1 MNRGALL
8 KVVESRYAR
17 TDLPEF
23 RPGDTVRVAYR
34 VKEGGRTRIQ
44 NFEGIVI
51 KIKRN
56 GYNSSFTVRKVSYG
70 VGVERI
76 FPFNSPLIEKVEIV
90 QRAAPAGPSSTS
102 SASFPSGRSA
112 ASSGP
117 TASGSARTRN
127 GPRRPRPP
135 RWPRRPL
142 LRPRE
147 RARPKSTPPRRKPR
161 WGPLRGGRG
170 SRPLFH
176 CTGLTRC

>member
-90 QRAAPAGPSSTS
+90 QRGRARRAKLYFIRELSEREIRRKLRADRKRIGQDQERAKAAQAAQAAQEAPSE
-102 SASFPSGRSA
+102 
-112 ASSGP
+112 
-117 TASGSARTRN
+117 ASGEGQA
-127 GPRRPRPP
+127 
-135 RWPRRPL
+135 
-142 LRPRE
+142 
-147 RARPKSTPPRRKPR
+147 
-161 WGPLRGGRG
+161 
-170 SRPLFH
+170 
-176 CTGLTRC
+176 

>member
-90 QRAAPAGPSSTS
+90 QRGRARRAKLYFIRELSEWEIRRKLRADRKRIGQDQERAEAAQAAQVAQEAPSE
-102 SASFPSGRSA
+102 
-112 ASSGP
+112 
-117 TASGSARTRN
+117 ASGEGQA
-127 GPRRPRPP
+127 
-135 RWPRRPL
+135 
-142 LRPRE
+142 
-147 RARPKSTPPRRKPR
+147 
-161 WGPLRGGRG
+161 
-170 SRPLFH
+170 
-176 CTGLTRC
+176 

>member
-90 QRAAPAGPSSTS
+90 QRGRARRAKLYFIRELSEREIRRKLRADRKRIGQDQERAEAAQAAQVAQEAPSE
-102 SASFPSGRSA
+102 
-112 ASSGP
+112 
-117 TASGSARTRN
+117 ASGEGQA
-127 GPRRPRPP
+127 
-135 RWPRRPL
+135 
-142 LRPRE
+142 
-147 RARPKSTPPRRKPR
+147 
-161 WGPLRGGRG
+161 
-170 SRPLFH
+170 
-176 CTGLTRC
+176 

>member
-70 VGVERI
+70 GGGGAHL
-76 FPFNSPLIEKVEIV
+76 PL
-90 QRAAPAGPSSTS
+90 QL
-102 SASFPSGRSA
+102 
-112 ASSGP
+112 
-117 TASGSARTRN
+117 
-127 GPRRPRPP
+127 PP
-135 RWPRRPL
+135 
-142 LRPRE
+142 
-147 RARPKSTPPRRKPR
+147 
-161 WGPLRGGRG
+161 
-170 SRPLFH
+170 H
-176 CTGLTRC
+176 

>member
-90 QRAAPAGPSSTS
+90 QR
-102 SASFPSGRSA
+102 GR
-112 ASSGP
+112 
-117 TASGSARTRN
+117 ARRAKLYFIRELSEREI
-127 GPRRPRPP
+127 RRK
-135 RWPRRPL
+135 
-142 LRPRE
+142 LRADRKQIGQDQE
-147 RARPKSTPPRRKPR
+147 RAEAAQAAQVAQEAPSEAL
-161 WGPLRGGRG
+161 GEGQA
-170 SRPLFH
+170 
-176 CTGLTRC
+176 

>member
-90 QRAAPAGPSSTS
+90 QRGRARRAKLYFIRELSEREIRRKLRADRKRIGQDQERAQAAQAAQVAQEAPSE
-102 SASFPSGRSA
+102 
-112 ASSGP
+112 
-117 TASGSARTRN
+117 ASGEGQA
-127 GPRRPRPP
+127 
-135 RWPRRPL
+135 
-142 LRPRE
+142 
-147 RARPKSTPPRRKPR
+147 
-161 WGPLRGGRG
+161 
-170 SRPLFH
+170 
-176 CTGLTRC
+176 

>member
-34 VKEGGRTRIQ
+34 VKEGNRTRIQ

-51 KIKRN
+51 KIRRN

-90 QRAAPAGPSSTS
+90 QRGRARRAKLYFIRNFSEREIRRKLRADRKRIGQDQERAKAAKEAQAVQEAPAQGE
-102 SASFPSGRSA
+102 AQ
-112 ASSGP
+112 
-117 TASGSARTRN
+117 
-127 GPRRPRPP
+127 
-135 RWPRRPL
+135 
-142 LRPRE
+142 E
-147 RARPKSTPPRRKPR
+147 
-161 WGPLRGGRG
+161 
-170 SRPLFH
+170 
-176 CTGLTRC
+176 

>member
-90 QRAAPAGPSSTS
+90 QRGRARRAKLYFIRELSEREIRRKLRADRKRIGQDQERAQAAQAAQVAQEAPSE
-102 SASFPSGRSA
+102 
-112 ASSGP
+112 
-117 TASGSARTRN
+117 ASGE
-127 GPRRPRPP
+127 G
-135 RWPRRPL
+135 
-142 LRPRE
+142 
-147 RARPKSTPPRRKPR
+147 
-161 WGPLRGGRG
+161 
-170 SRPLFH
+170 
-176 CTGLTRC
+176 

>member
-90 QRAAPAGPSSTS
+90 QRGRARRAKLYFIRELSEREIRRKLRADRKRIGQDQERAEAAQAAQAAQEAPSE
-102 SASFPSGRSA
+102 
-112 ASSGP
+112 
-117 TASGSARTRN
+117 ASGEGQA
-127 GPRRPRPP
+127 
-135 RWPRRPL
+135 
-142 LRPRE
+142 
-147 RARPKSTPPRRKPR
+147 
-161 WGPLRGGRG
+161 
-170 SRPLFH
+170 
-176 CTGLTRC
+176 